1 MSIEKQKLYN
11 EIDTLP
17 EELTNQVIDF
27 IGYLKLSHIE
37 KEAPDGVVI
46 KNKKDLKEKL
56 QKGIDDINA
65 NKVCS
70 LEEVFEKID
79 NL

>member
-1 MSIEKQKLYN
+1 MG
-11 EIDTLP
+11 
-17 EELTNQVIDF
+17 LTTW
-27 IGYLKLSHIE
+27 

-56 QKGIDDINA
+56 QKGIYDINA

-79 NL
+79 NI